1 MSTTVTKSA
10 TTTSQA
16 RNPPPL
22 VAPSRA
28 ASMTVSL
35 VKKPMSGGT
44 PASAARPRP
53 IDQRSAPVGRSRP
66 RSAASAVRAGEHRE
80 PAGAEEEQ
88 RLEER
93 VADEVRDAG
102 AGAEL
107 GGRRGQ
113 RAESMIAIWLRVE

>member
-1 MSTTVTKSA
+1 
-10 TTTSQA
+10 
-16 RNPPPL
+16 
-22 VAPSRA
+22 
-28 ASMTVSL
+28 MTVSL

-66 RSAASAVRAGEHRE
+66 RSAASAVAPASTRE

-93 VADEVRDAG
+93 VSDQVRDAG
-102 AGAEL
+102 SGAEL
-107 GGRRGQ
+107 GGRRG